1 MEKVAEEQYPL
12 RLNQRRRM
20 TEGSMNTTFE
30 DSVADATASLKRA
43 QSTLISEIK
52 NYPTPVAGCD
62 LQYNHL
68 LEEKARVTAALQALR
83 TPMFTPTPRQLTA

>member
-1 MEKVAEEQYPL
+1 
-12 RLNQRRRM
+12 
-20 TEGSMNTTFE
+20 MNTTFE

-62 LQYNHL
+62 VQYNHL
-68 LEEKARVTAALQALR
+68 LEERPASRLHYRRSA
-83 TPMFTPTPRQLTA
+83 PRYLHQRRGN

>member
-1 MEKVAEEQYPL
+1 
-12 RLNQRRRM
+12 
-20 TEGSMNTTFE
+20 MNTTFE
-30 DSVADATASLKRA
+30 DSVADATESLKRA

-62 LQYNHL
+62 VQYNHL
-68 LEEKARVTAALQALR
+68 LEEKARVTAALQALS